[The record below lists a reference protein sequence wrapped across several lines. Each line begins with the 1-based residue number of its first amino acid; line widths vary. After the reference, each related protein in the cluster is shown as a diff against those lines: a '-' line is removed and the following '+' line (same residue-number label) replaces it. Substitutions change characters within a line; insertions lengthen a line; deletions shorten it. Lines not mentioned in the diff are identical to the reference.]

1 MNLKL
6 FILASFVGLF
16 LSLGVCGQEAEAEK
30 IALEGCKLTNLY
42 RIDEGV
48 YRSEQPS
55 SIDFKVLEEY
65 GIGEVLN

>member
-6 FILASFVGLF
+6 FILASFIGLF
-16 LSLGVCGQEAEAEK
+16 FSLTICGQEAEVEK
-30 IALEGCKLTNLY
+30 IVLEGHNLANFY

-55 SIDFKVLEEY
+55 SV
-65 GIGEVLN
+65 